1 MNQNEL
7 NRAVARA
14 TGETVTAIKR
24 LGFLIADPDQPFEDP
39 TDPIH
44 GGRVLDWDD
53 FEFLSEK
60 PDERCFD
67 PEAALC

>member
-24 LGFLIADPDQPFEDP
+24 LGFLIADPDQPFDDP
-39 TDPIH
+39 TDPVH

-53 FEFLSEK
+53 FDLLCRDLDDSS
-60 PDERCFD
+60 FD
-67 PEAALC
+67 PEVAFC